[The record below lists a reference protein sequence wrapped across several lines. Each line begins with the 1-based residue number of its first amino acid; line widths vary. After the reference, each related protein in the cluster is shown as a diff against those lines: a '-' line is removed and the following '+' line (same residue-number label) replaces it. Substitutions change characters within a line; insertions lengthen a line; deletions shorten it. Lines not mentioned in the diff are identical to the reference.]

1 MEFLTHIAAAEE
13 RVRAELTRHAPREV
27 YTRLLAA
34 NDALIRSDRLDH
46 GREITAGRTALHT
59 ELVAHWIA
67 AQHRAF
73 GYDRPFALVALGGTG
88 RAEVTPGSDTDFAL
102 LFDDQLDQN
111 PFLLHLKQRLLH
123 TAAFAE
129 EYGFNCHVLQYNL
142 DDALR
147 LDGMQ
152 LNSFLDLRPLYD
164 PDGLAGRFRERI
176 RGTFD
181 PFEHFLH
188 LRRYWKEEW
197 EPAARQWERLD
208 QFDIKNHG
216 LRVFLAGIWTLAG
229 PAFQPCH
236 EIYAALE
243 DDRPLE
249 AYEFLLRI
257 RCFVHDRR
265 ARLRTGRTTDHDQ
278 DLLGFDDFNALG
290 ELKGPEAGEL
300 ERFAYAGEV
309 RQRLLSARRRVARF
323 SRTVIERDLQK
334 GREISRGSPL
344 VFGVSGLHYPV
355 SPANLPFRERS
366 RAALGLVLAAQHYG
380 VPIDPA
386 ELERTFHNAGDWL
399 VPVPELSALF
409 YEPAGSLA
417 ESFAFLS
424 QVDGAEDRLFPGYAR
439 FEASFDARVMKE
451 QQLVRSA
458 LERQKTRVLESWV
471 REGRERLARAVSAE
485 RTAQVLEGVSIPLEA
500 ARLDPDHLAA
510 VKLALKTKRLPVTAD
525 DATILDDPGRP
536 LHERYSSGM
545 SGVPLAEYY
554 EPYRTAC
561 EFSAETLRVTR
572 FLVEHRRAFKER
584 AEGDLN
590 PESLV
595 NQFASLCRDEQTLRA
610 LFVFTCADRSEW
622 ESEVDEPTRWFNTR
636 ELYAKAMMRFRPDLN
651 PKRSLETGGFAPEEL
666 EVLRDFGPDFYNG
679 VYGRYASRFGAH
691 LVRLAEEP
699 GLDAVKVI
707 ILHEGT
713 ATIVGVAARDY
724 RGLAAAIT
732 GALWQAGIRLRQAH
746 LFSAM
751 NHGLALDFFHVV
763 PGGIRLGPD
772 TARALERAIQDR
784 RAIADGAEA
793 ALPDV
798 PGTASLQDWSP
809 GQYCLRFE
817 SEVDADGLI
826 YALTY
831 KVFRYLEGNIF
842 GLAAHNRRGRAF
854 VSVYLSLPAERTA
867 DEARRIVRER
877 F

>member
-27 YTRLLAA
+27 YARLLAE
-34 NDALIRSDRLDH
+34 NDALIASDDLDL
-46 GREITAGRTALHT
+46 GRVITAGRTALHT
-59 ELVAHWIA
+59 GLVAHWIA

-102 LFDDQLDQN
+102 LFDDKLEEN
-111 PFLLHLKQRLLH
+111 PFLLHLKRQLLH

-129 EYGFNCHVLQYNL
+129 EYGFACQVLQYNL

-152 LNSFLDLRPLYD
+152 LNSFLDLRPLHD

-176 RGTFD
+176 RGSFD

-197 EPAARQWERLD
+197 EPAGRQWERLNE
-208 QFDIKNHG
+208 FDIKNHG

-229 PAFQPCH
+229 PAFQHSH
-236 EIYAALE
+236 EIYAALA
-243 DDRPLE
+243 DRRPLE

-257 RCFVHDRR
+257 RCFVHARR
-265 ARLRTGRTTDHDQ
+265 ARQRNGRGADRGQ
-278 DLLGFDDFNALG
+278 DLLGFDDFNTLG
-290 ELKGPEAGEL
+290 ELKGPAADEQT
-300 ERFAYAGEV
+300 RFAFASEV
-309 RQRLLSARRRVARF
+309 RERLLSARRRVARF
-323 SRTVIERDLQK
+323 SRTVIERDLQR

-344 VFGVSGLHYPV
+344 VFGVSGLYYPV
-355 SPANLPFRERS
+355 SPANLPGRERS
-366 RAALGLVLAAQHYG
+366 RAALGLLLAAQHYN

-386 ELERTFHNAGDWL
+386 ELERTFQNAGDWL
-399 VPVPELSALF
+399 EPVPELSALF
-409 YEPAGSLA
+409 HESAGSLA
-417 ESFAFLS
+417 DSFAFLS

-451 QQLVRSA
+451 RQFVRSA
-458 LERQKTRVLESWV
+458 LERQKTRVLEAWV
-471 REGRERLARAVSAE
+471 SEGRKQLARAVSAE
-485 RTAQVLEGVSIPLEA
+485 RTAQVLEGVSIPVEA

-510 VKLALKTKRLPVTAD
+510 VKLALKTKRLPVTSD
-525 DATILDDPGRP
+525 DLAVREDPERP
-536 LHERYSSGM
+536 LHERFSSGM
-545 SGVPLAEYY
+545 SGIPVADYY
-554 EPYRTAC
+554 EPYRAAC
-561 EFSAETLRVTR
+561 EFSTETLRVAR
-572 FLVEHRRAFKER
+572 FLVENRRAFKER

-595 NQFASLCRDEQTLRA
+595 DQFATLCRDEQTLRA

-651 PKRSLETGGFAPEEL
+651 PRRSIETGGFAPEEL

-691 LVRLAEEP
+691 LVRLAAEP

-724 RGLAAAIT
+724 RGLAACIT

-751 NHGLALDFFHVV
+751 NHGLALDFFHVM
-763 PGGIRLGPD
+763 PGGTRLGPE
-772 TARALERAIQDR
+772 TARALERAIQER

-793 ALPDV
+793 ALPNV
-798 PGTASLQDWSP
+798 PGTASLHDWSP

-831 KVFRYLEGNIF
+831 KVFRYLGGNIF

-854 VSVYLSLPAERTA
+854 VSVYLSLPPGRTVE
-867 DEARRIVRER
+867 EARRLVRER